1 MPESRRCC
9 NVNTRSENGRRKHNV
24 VRTLVFDCSNDVGN
38 ATLSQYNQNLTL
50 LQSRVPAGLYLP
62 VDTGR
67 K

>member
-1 MPESRRCC
+1 MSESGRCG

-24 VRTLVFDCSNDVGN
+24 ETTLV
-38 ATLSQYNQNLTL
+38 YNQNLTL